1 MRRRDEATA
10 EIVARLECIV
20 SGDCDEWEVVWNDTD
35 VEGVDNGCR
44 SHGYSE
50 GSRACVCQQLAHEWV
65 RNRLQPQQ
73 DRKDVFLY

>member
-1 MRRRDEATA
+1 MEAIGRRTGLDAARAIVRMRRRDEATA

-50 GSRACVCQQLAHEWV
+50 GSRACVCQ
-65 RNRLQPQQ
+65 
-73 DRKDVFLY
+73 